1 MISAYFWLTMAETI
15 HFCSFFLSSDS
26 QTPTNLQAEIHMDT
40 DNPGLSQG
48 LSGEMGYICII

>member
-1 MISAYFWLTMAETI
+1 MAETI